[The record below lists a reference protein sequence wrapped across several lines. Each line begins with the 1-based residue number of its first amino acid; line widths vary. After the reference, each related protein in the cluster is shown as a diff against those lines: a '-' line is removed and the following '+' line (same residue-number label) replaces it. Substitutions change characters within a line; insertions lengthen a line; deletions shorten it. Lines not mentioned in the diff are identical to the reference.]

1 MELLKGEELE
11 KYLAQWESF
20 EAKKVEV
27 INEAFQREIV
37 TGDDIKSVLLTYSD
51 SNNKWELFAN
61 LAENGKLSDEA
72 FNVGLAIAWTEG
84 VGTGDYRA
92 IAYFLKCKKELIMGE
107 EELAYYDSL
116 PDKVTLYRGCSV
128 EEYEDDAFGISWTT
142 SREVAEFFAFRCEQE
157 DTAVY
162 SVEVDKN
169 DIRAVFLSK
178 NEFEAIYL
186 DSDEVT
192 LVTEKPTELYNNYMI
207 KKQQQN
213 KQRIGIK

>member
-1 MELLKGEELE
+1 MRLLEGEELE

-20 EAKKVEV
+20 EAKKAEV

-37 TGDDIKSVLLTYSD
+37 TGDDINSVLLTYSD
-51 SNNKWELFAN
+51 SNNRWELFSN
-61 LAENGKLSDEA
+61 LAENGRLSDEA
-72 FNVGLAIAWTEG
+72 FNVGLAIAWIEG
-84 VGTGDYRA
+84 KGTGDYRA
-92 IAYFLKCKKELIMGE
+92 ISYFMRCKKEVIMDE

-162 SVEVDKN
+162 SMEVDKN
-169 DIRAVFLSK
+169 DIRAVFLSR

-186 DSDEVT
+186 DCDEVT
-192 LVTEKPTELYNNYMI
+192 LVTDKPTELYNNYMI
-207 KKQQQN
+207 KKRQQD
-213 KQRIGIK
+213 KLRIDIK